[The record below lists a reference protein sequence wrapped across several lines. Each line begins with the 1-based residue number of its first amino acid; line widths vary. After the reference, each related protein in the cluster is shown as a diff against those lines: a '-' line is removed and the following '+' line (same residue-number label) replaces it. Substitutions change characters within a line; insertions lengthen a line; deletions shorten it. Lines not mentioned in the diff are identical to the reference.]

1 MRVVLDTS
9 VLVAAWKSRNG
20 ASFALLGH
28 LRAGD
33 FEIAL
38 SVPVA
43 VEYEAVL
50 LRHLHGGLRR
60 SDVEAFIDYLCY
72 VARRQDIF
80 FLWRP
85 FLRDADDDMLV
96 ELAVAG
102 QCRGIVTHNVR
113 DFAGVEKLG
122 LIVFTPAE
130 FLLKIRGAR

>member
-1 MRVVLDTS
+1 M
-9 VLVAAWKSRNG
+9 

-38 SVPVA
+38 SVPLV

-50 LRHLHGGLRR
+50 LRHLHSGQRAG
-60 SDVEAFIDYLCY
+60 DVEAFVDYLCRI
-72 VARRQDIF
+72 ARNQDIF

-85 FLRDADDDMLV
+85 FLRDPDDDMLV
-96 ELAVAG
+96 ELAVAA

-122 LIVFTPAE
+122 LRVFTPAE
-130 FLLKIRGAR
+130 LLLTVRGGK

>member
-38 SVPVA
+38 SVPLV

-50 LRHLHGGLRR
+50 LRHLDGGRLP
-60 SDVEAFIDYLCY
+60 SDVEAFVDYLCH

-85 FLRDADDDMLV
+85 FLRDPDDDMLV

-102 QCRGIVTHNVR
+102 QCRGIVTHNVK

-122 LIVFTPAE
+122 LTVFTPAE
-130 FLLKIRGAR
+130 FLLKIRGVR